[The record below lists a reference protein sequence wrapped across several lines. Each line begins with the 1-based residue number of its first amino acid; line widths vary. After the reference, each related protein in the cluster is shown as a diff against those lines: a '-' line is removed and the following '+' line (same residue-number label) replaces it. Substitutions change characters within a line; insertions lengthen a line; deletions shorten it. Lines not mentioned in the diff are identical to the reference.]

1 MEADSK
7 AAETSYYEIRITAT
21 SNGKGN
27 VGRYKIIQDNV
38 VILQEDITRDTRT
51 VRLMK
56 SKLKAGKRVYVQIE
70 TTDGSLSDKIA
81 TTLLVNPQKTIL
93 GEDSKDTEGSIKLGG
108 SGVGFKIPNDAV
120 AFGGMELNMDMPG
133 LPIEFEAFD
142 DGTVKVSVGLDE
154 FGNTWEEKEEKWD
167 ELFAKYERGSNLQS
181 VFTNDQGTTSWKI
194 AGGFDVS
201 FVGKGYAE
209 GKIDDYGNCNVD
221 LMLILGVKG
230 EYEYTQQYIV
240 GYIPLG
246 FEFKVG
252 VKGTYTVGGT
262 LTVGKNLAN
271 ERVFDFTGN
280 KGKIDIDIYASLYG
294 GLGLVGVLTVGGE
307 GEAHLLLGYD
317 FQQQYYDA
325 KVKGSIALS
334 AKAFMF
340 SAKYVIAERTWNIT
354 SGYITKSSADQQS
367 IYEVFYDRSSYSM
380 MSREYLSANPNRSD
394 VAAEMESFFQNVY
407 PGASQKIVM
416 VDGTPYMFWLADDI
430 NRTEANRTS
439 LVYSKYDGEWSEP
452 VAVKDD
458 GTADFNFD
466 VVSDGSK
473 IHIVWQDMA
482 VEFGG
487 SSWNNMSDADR
498 LTEMA
503 RNSDISYACIDT
515 SADMAV
521 STKVT
526 SQNGYADMLPKITV
540 NSGLPYVVWYTNES
554 NDILTQSGNTTLNMA
569 AITYDSVSVA
579 NYSSEDEEE
588 IDQEE
593 IDTEEEDMEEEDGE
607 AEEDTGDT
615 DTEDTDTREEDFES
629 ADTEEESSGDTD
641 TEDTDG
647 REEVPEGTNT
657 EEESSGDMDTEEIDS
672 EAAFRLYVFESER
685 EEPDSLDDTTEK
697 EENAETEDESNSET
711 EDQDEKSETDEEHSE
726 EENAE
731 TGGDSEEETEDE
743 SNSETEDQDE
753 KLETDEEHSEE
764 ENAETGDDSEAEENS
779 NEDGSEKELDEERT
793 VQSGIDG
800 SDEESVDI
808 NEKVF

>member
-1 MEADSK
+1 
-7 AAETSYYEIRITAT
+7 
-21 SNGKGN
+21 
-27 VGRYKIIQDNV
+27 
-38 VILQEDITRDTRT
+38 
-51 VRLMK
+51 
-56 SKLKAGKRVYVQIE
+56 
-70 TTDGSLSDKIA
+70 
-81 TTLLVNPQKTIL
+81 
-93 GEDSKDTEGSIKLGG
+93 
-108 SGVGFKIPNDAV
+108 
-120 AFGGMELNMDMPG
+120 
-133 LPIEFEAFD
+133 
-142 DGTVKVSVGLDE
+142 
-154 FGNTWEEKEEKWD
+154 
-167 ELFAKYERGSNLQS
+167 
-181 VFTNDQGTTSWKI
+181 
-194 AGGFDVS
+194 
-201 FVGKGYAE
+201 
-209 GKIDDYGNCNVD
+209 
-221 LMLILGVKG
+221 
-230 EYEYTQQYIV
+230 
-240 GYIPLG
+240 
-246 FEFKVG
+246 
-252 VKGTYTVGGT
+252 
-262 LTVGKNLAN
+262 
-271 ERVFDFTGN
+271 
-280 KGKIDIDIYASLYG
+280 
-294 GLGLVGVLTVGGE
+294 
-307 GEAHLLLGYD
+307 
-317 FQQQYYDA
+317 
-325 KVKGSIALS
+325 
-334 AKAFMF
+334 MF

-685 EEPDSLDDTTEK
+685 EEPDSLDDTTDK

-808 NEKVF
+808 NEKIFTGIISTICSLEGTPVVSVDIGSLGNKLTVAYVLDNDKNLNTIEDHDLYLWDASTDSVGFKTSNDICDENPQFSPDGMALYWYADGQIYYVTGNTAGASVNAVLPEGAVAASSNFCITNDNSVLWAGSSISAMNIIQYNIYKSDNADGGYSSAYKIVTSELNSIGDITAIENGGEAYVAYLLNYLDDDAADIAFEKISSVADLALDNVDIDHTSVQSSAATD